1 MYQLDFI
8 ELQLENVDKINQQF
22 LVNHPM
28 IKKRYQLNI
37 PLNDYKGRSYYGKN
51 IDIYYDGRKLNI
63 KCSLPY
69 LRYGHN
75 FTNFDQT
82 DIDITI
88 QDLSEILKIDLFR
101 AAIKKRE
108 YALLSKSKIPFKI
121 LKRLIGGVQGM
132 ELLKKTPHLL
142 MFGNSTII
150 CKIYEVAPNLKTKL
164 SQNGSQNFN
173 WSVAKDVVKIEL
185 KFKKL
190 SSHSLEKYLKQGIL
204 NDRAT
209 LDHFIKN
216 DISVYPVNSVGTSF
230 SDLLF
235 SALINIGSS
244 HCSYEEVFTEIQ
256 RQINLSDLTP
266 SQKSA
271 RRKALRKKSY
281 GIESSNYRAIVDFLE
296 PLEDTRVL
304 SRTFPKDNNL
314 ISKS

>member
-28 IKKRYQLNI
+28 IKKRYQLKI
-37 PLNDYKGRSYYGKN
+37 PLNDYKGRCYYGKY
-51 IDIYYDGRKLNI
+51 IDIYYDGKKLNI

-82 DIDITI
+82 DIEVTI

-108 YALLSKSKIPFKI
+108 YALLFKSKIPFKS

-150 CKIYEVAPNLKTKL
+150 CKIYEVAPNLKAKI
-164 SQNGSQNFN
+164 SQIVDQDFN
-173 WSVAKDVVKIEL
+173 WSNAKDVVKIEL

-209 LDHFIKN
+209 LDHFIQN
-216 DISVYPVNSVGTSF
+216 DISVYPVNSVGNSF

-235 SALINIGSS
+235 SALINIGLS

-271 RRKALRKKSY
+271 RRKTLKNKHNRVKSDDY
-281 GIESSNYRAIVDFLE
+281 NSLIDFLE
-296 PLEDTRVL
+296 PPEDTKVI
-304 SRTFPKDNNL
+304 SMTFPKDNSL